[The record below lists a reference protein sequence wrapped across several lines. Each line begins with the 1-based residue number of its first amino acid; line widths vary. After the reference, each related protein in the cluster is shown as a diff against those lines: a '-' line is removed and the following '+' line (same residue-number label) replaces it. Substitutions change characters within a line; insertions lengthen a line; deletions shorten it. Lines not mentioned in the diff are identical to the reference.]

1 MDRKLIDF
9 LRRWLMRKIGML
21 SFILGV
27 GGMILTLLFHILLP
41 SLSSSSSLSIAKP
54 LSLSL
59 RAATAIQYQV
69 YSLPQADVHTLLTA
83 TSDSLRVSRGVHPIP
98 AISLTLETVEQFAQ
112 REEAIAS
119 RNPQGV
125 AILNAGFFDP
135 SNQKST
141 SYITLNRELVADPR
155 QNERL
160 MENPDLLPYLDRIL
174 NRTELRHYQCQQLER
189 FDLARHLDPSP
200 ANCEIVDAIGG
211 GPQLLPDLTLEQE
224 GFFDAQSEV
233 IRDPLG
239 SRQRNARTAV
249 GLMPDGR
256 MLWVMVAQKPD
267 LAGDSG
273 MTLAEL
279 AEFMK
284 TLGVEKAMNL
294 DGGSSS
300 SLYYDSKAFYGKVN
314 EQGERVER
322 SVKSVLLL
330 KDRG

>member
-1 MDRKLIDF
+1 M
-9 LRRWLMRKIGML
+9 RRIGML
-21 SFILGV
+21 GCVLGI
-27 GGMILTLLFHILLP
+27 GGMILGLLFHILSP
-41 SLSSSSSLSIAKP
+41 SFSFSSSLSSAKSAHLPIA
-54 LSLSL
+54 SS
-59 RAATAIQYQV
+59 TAQYRV
-69 YSLPQADVHTLLTA
+69 YSLAYAEVHTLLITLG
-83 TSDSLRVSRGVHPIP
+83 DSLQTGGTRPVPVLSP
-98 AISLTLETVEQFAQ
+98 TLETVTQFAQ
-112 REEAIAS
+112 RRDA
-119 RNPQGV
+119 V

-141 SYITLNRELVADPR
+141 SYITINRELVADPR

-160 MENPDLLPYLDRIL
+160 MENPALLPYLDRIL

-189 FDLARHLDPSP
+189 FDLARHLDPLPDS
-200 ANCEIVDAIGG
+200 CEIVNAIGG

-224 GFFDAQSEV
+224 GFFDGQGEV

-249 GLMPDGR
+249 GLMPDGN
-256 MLWVMVAQKPD
+256 MLWVMVAQKSDVSEP
-267 LAGDSG
+267 SG
-273 MTLAEL
+273 MTLVEL

-300 SLYYDSKAFYGKVN
+300 SLYYDGKAFYGKVN
-314 EQGERVER
+314 EQGRVER

-330 KDRG
+330 QNKP

>member
-1 MDRKLIDF
+1 M
-9 LRRWLMRKIGML
+9 RRIGML
-21 SFILGV
+21 SLILGV
-27 GGMILTLLFHILLP
+27 GGMVLALLFHVLSP
-41 SLSSSSSLSIAKP
+41 SLSLYSSLSSAKLLP
-54 LSLSL
+54 LSIASSTVI
-59 RAATAIQYQV
+59 RYRV
-69 YSLPQADVHTLLTA
+69 YSLPQADVHTLLTTA
-83 TSDSLRVSRGVHPIP
+83 DNHPIP
-98 AISLTLETVEQFAQ
+98 AISPTLETVEQFAQ
-112 REEAIAS
+112 REEAT
-119 RNPQGV
+119 

-141 SYITLNRELVADPR
+141 SYITLNGELVADPR

-160 MENPDLLPYLDRIL
+160 MENSTLLPYLDRIL

-189 FDLARHLDPSP
+189 FDLAQHLEPSP

-211 GPQLLPDLTLEQE
+211 GPQLLPNLTLEQE
-224 GFFDAQSEV
+224 GFFDTQGEV

-239 SRQRNARTAV
+239 SHQRNARTAV
-249 GLMPDGR
+249 GLMPDGK

-267 LAGDSG
+267 FSGDSG

-300 SLYYDSKAFYGKVN
+300 SLYYDGKAFYGKVN

-322 SVKSVLLL
+322 SLKSVLLV
-330 KDRG
+330 KDKVR